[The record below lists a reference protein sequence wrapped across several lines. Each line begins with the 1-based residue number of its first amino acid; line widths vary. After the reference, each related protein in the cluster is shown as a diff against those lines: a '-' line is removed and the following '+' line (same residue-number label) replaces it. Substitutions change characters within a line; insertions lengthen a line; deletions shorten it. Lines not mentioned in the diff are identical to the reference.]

1 MFTSIK
7 AQFAVYK
14 WAIIFSLIGV
24 LAIGLGWQYHKAEK
38 LEAENIT
45 IKADLKEIDT
55 NFTAFQ
61 ASTKKALDDVAT
73 LRVEFAK
80 ISADTA
86 ALQNQKDELHEISVK
101 PTPGG
106 ANSKEIQDK
115 ANALS
120 NDVFER
126 IQNSSKG
133 KK

>member
-1 MFTSIK
+1 MLTSIK
-7 AQFAVYK
+7 AQFAIYK

-24 LAIGLGWQYHKAEK
+24 LALGLGWQYHKADK
-38 LEAENIT
+38 LEKENVT
-45 IKADLKEIDT
+45 IKADLKTVTT
-55 NFTAFQ
+55 NFTTFQ
-61 ASTKKALDDVAT
+61 ESTQKALANVAT
-73 LRVEFAK
+73 LRTEFAR

-86 ALQNQKDELHEISVK
+86 ELQNRKDDLRDISVK

-115 ANALS
+115 ANQLS
-120 NDVFER
+120 NEVFER